1 MELSWKLIL
10 YQMANFLVLLVL
22 LGFLVNRF
30 IRPFM
35 KKRSTEIAN
44 GYAEIENGK
53 KEVDYLK
60 NSAHEQLLELKKRVR
75 DEMEKAV
82 MDGNAMRE
90 SLVTKAEREA
100 AVLLEHAKEE
110 IGHEREKALKGIR
123 VHVSAMAMRAASKLI
138 EKRMDS
144 ETNQKLIED
153 FLDDWKPE
161 IDTRRRGA

>member
-100 AVLLEHAKEE
+100 
-110 IGHEREKALKGIR
+110 EREDKKID
-123 VHVSAMAMRAASKLI
+123 
-138 EKRMDS
+138 RMD
-144 ETNQKLIED
+144 
-153 FLDDWKPE
+153 F
-161 IDTRRRGA
+161 RV